1 MSIDDLRHDG
11 SFGVD
16 QTGLY
21 KNGRPQ
27 WFKVWAEKYAV
38 ALDIENI
45 DEEFADDPDG
55 KLEFFEEVGK
65 CFINALLFFKDHDN
79 EEYQYYRPKTRDGRI
94 LWNALKHDVD
104 QTFIDYDK
112 RVQDGKK
119 GGRPRTAS
127 QDQD

>member
-1 MSIDDLRHDG
+1 MDMDNLRHDDT
-11 SFGVD
+11 FGVD

-27 WFKVWAEKYAV
+27 WFKLWVEKYSI
-38 ALDIENI
+38 ALGIENI
-45 DEEFADDPDG
+45 DEEFANDPDG
-55 KLEFFEEVGK
+55 KAEFFEEVGK

-79 EEYQYYRPKTRDGRI
+79 DEYQCYKLHTRDGRI

-104 QTFIDYDK
+104 QTYIDYDK

-119 GGRPRTAS
+119 GGRPRTT
-127 QDQD
+127 QT